1 MKSRFKEQNQQQ
13 VKGNSFEGLVVSVLK
28 FDWLRAEN
36 FLSSA
41 YETSVVNL
49 ARKNVCLLAGSEFA
63 I

>member
-1 MKSRFKEQNQQQ
+1 MKSRFKEKNQQQ
-13 VKGNSFEGLVVSVLK
+13 VKGNSIEGLLVSVLK

-36 FLSSA
+36 LISSA

-49 ARKNVCLLAGSEFA
+49 ARKNVCLLAGSEVA